1 MEKFLILVIFSL
13 LFFPIISKH
22 VKFNFRR
29 PKDIYSDD
37 DEELSM
43 NILENNI
50 FCDIDVGNQKIP
62 FFIAFDKEL
71 TFIMDDNYTYAKFSK
86 SKSKTFQKNSQLPN
100 YYVFDNIRFGYNA
113 TDTFKLINEEDDE
126 IKVENMPFILGS
138 YNEEKTSF
146 RYPAQLGLKK
156 RTYNNPAIFNFVEQ

>member
-22 VKFNFRR
+22 IKFNFRR
-29 PKDIYSDD
+29 LKDIYSDD

-100 YYVFDNIRFGYNA
+100 SYVFDNIRFGYNA
-113 TDTFKLINEEDDE
+113 TDKQLPYDIMLLSSYYGYLIT
-126 IKVENMPFILGS
+126 IILFILFKDRIYFS
-138 YNEEKTSF
+138 SV
-146 RYPAQLGLKK
+146 
-156 RTYNNPAIFNFVEQ
+156 FNFTSKRVFKNL